1 MASLFTNQHQRTGRA
16 VLLELH
22 ILPIQVLRAL
32 GHPSHCA
39 KEETIEL
46 STCVPPHHR
55 AAYGILLAGRQ
66 AVAAADCAADKY
78 PHSRAYV
85 LLLLP
90 VHPWL
95 GSKLETAHHQRP
107 NRAICVQFHGFNTF
121 LVATCDW
128 EILLWFQGHGIQ
140 CGLQPVAVDVVH

>member
-1 MASLFTNQHQRTGRA
+1 MQYNSSYRVAS
-16 VLLELH
+16 
-22 ILPIQVLRAL
+22 PIIGKSSSL
-32 GHPSHCA
+32 GSLNLTA
-39 KEETIEL
+39 EETIEL

-107 NRAICVQFHGFNTF
+107 NRAICVQVSAHAHYSIFN
-121 LVATCDW
+121 
-128 EILLWFQGHGIQ
+128 
-140 CGLQPVAVDVVH
+140 